1 MNLNPYLLLPCL
13 LAGNEG
19 EDPKEII
26 ARIQPDQIQGYADG
40 YHFGSL
46 IYMLGGVIWMTKLT
60 AKQLDVVLSNYWK
73 ALDQKE
79 QKPNITLL
87 Q

>member
-1 MNLNPYLLLPCL
+1 MNINPYLLLPCL

-19 EDPKEII
+19 EEPKEVT

-60 AKQLDVVLSNYWK
+60 AKELDFVINNYWAQLAK
-73 ALDQKE
+73 RDNKSA
-79 QKPNITLL
+79 ITLL

>member
-13 LAGNEG
+13 LSGNEG
-19 EDPKEII
+19 DEPKEVT

-60 AKQLDVVLSNYWK
+60 AKELDVVLSNYWK
-73 ALDQKE
+73 ALSQKDQKST
-79 QKPNITLL
+79 ISLL

>member
-1 MNLNPYLLLPCL
+1 MNLNPYLLLPVY

-19 EDPKEII
+19 DEPKEVT

-40 YHFGSL
+40 YHFGCI

-60 AKQLDVVLSNYWK
+60 AKELDYCLSNYWK
-73 ALDQKE
+73 ALESKE